1 MKHFLVEVNY
11 AVPLEEIDQVLAEHR
26 AFLQTGYDRGLLLM
40 SGPLNP
46 RTGGRV
52 VARAES
58 LEEIRS
64 FFAQDPYNLKS
75 LATYA
80 FYEFEPVKRQPFM
93 EDWVNG
99 R

>member
-11 AVPLEEIDQVLAEHR
+11 AVPLEQIDAVLAEHR

-46 RTGGRV
+46 RSGGRV
-52 VARAES
+52 VVRAES
-58 LEEIRS
+58 LDEIRA
-64 FFAQDPYNLKS
+64 FFARDPYNLKS

-93 EDWVNG
+93 DDWISG
-99 R
+99 K